1 VARPRWTRRARSPTF
16 SSLWCQPEFLKFWA
30 GQSVSLFGT
39 QFSLLAIPL
48 AAALTLHASSAQMG
62 FMGAAQFA
70 PALVSGPFIGVWLH
84 RARRRPKTS
93 RTIAQLAG
101 PAIAGCGVRLIT
113 APLAIAFDAA
123 SFLVGALTAA
133 SIPTHEDAPAPAE
146 ARRHIL
152 SEARQGLSF
161 QALHWCGY
169 ACCRPSP
176 PSYRSCP
183 R

>member
-1 VARPRWTRRARSPTF
+1 
-16 SSLWCQPEFLKFWA
+16 
-30 GQSVSLFGT
+30 
-39 QFSLLAIPL
+39 
-48 AAALTLHASSAQMG
+48 MG

-123 SFLVGALTAA
+123 SFLVGALTRLR
-133 SIPTHEDAPAPAE
+133 SQRTRSPP
-146 ARRHIL
+146 
-152 SEARQGLSF
+152 RQRTPG
-161 QALHWCGY
+161 G
-169 ACCRPSP
+169 PSP
-176 PSYRSCP
+176 AKHGSHR
-183 R
+183 